1 MDSCSTSLAGSISVG
16 TLNGKPTFT
25 STPGLISVRIT
36 ATGLVDDVSDDILTE
51 NSRPSA
57 SMSFWYSAT

>member
-1 MDSCSTSLAGSISVG
+1 
-16 TLNGKPTFT
+16 
-25 STPGLISVRIT
+25 LISVRIT